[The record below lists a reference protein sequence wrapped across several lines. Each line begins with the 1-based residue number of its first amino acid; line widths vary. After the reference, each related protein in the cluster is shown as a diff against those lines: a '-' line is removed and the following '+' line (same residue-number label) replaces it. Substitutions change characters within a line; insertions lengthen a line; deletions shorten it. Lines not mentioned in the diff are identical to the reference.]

1 MRWLILVAVIGAIIW
16 SANWSY
22 HYVDNAV
29 LITDFWEA
37 GSAPDEWGLVDFKGN
52 KPIIYEYTGTK
63 GFWDIFKGLWPLWTL
78 FFLSFFVLAPLS
90 RYIYNGL
97 NDAQIV
103 EALEIKQAAEE
114 QAKKAE
120 SDAESFKQE
129 AKSWA
134 EEKVNQAYQEQLSR
148 VRKELENEWN
158 EYHRLKNDI
167 LERESTIQ
175 RREQHAQEKEEY
187 ANQRVAEI
195 QRRYQIEKAQ
205 FEKTLEE
212 STKTKKNAQSGQKRL
227 RKEKELI
234 KGFLNHRGWTVEEEP
249 LTYEKLKDLSKAK
262 QP

>member
-1 MRWLILVAVIGAIIW
+1 MRWFILLAVLGGIFW
-16 SANWSY
+16 TANWSY
-22 HYVDNAV
+22 HHVDNAI
-29 LITDFWEA
+29 LITDFWKAE
-37 GSAPDEWGLVDFKGN
+37 SSPSEWGLVNFKDN
-52 KPIIYEYTGTK
+52 PPVIYEYVGTK

-78 FFLSFFVLAPLS
+78 FILSFFVLAPLL

-97 NDAQIV
+97 SDAQIV

-134 EEKVNQAYQEQLSR
+134 EEKVKQAYQKQLSR

-175 RREQHAQEKEEY
+175 KREQHAQEKEEY
-187 ANQRVAEI
+187 AIKESL
-195 QRRYQIEKAQ
+195 RYKDV
-205 FEKTLEE
+205 
-212 STKTKKNAQSGQKRL
+212 
-227 RKEKELI
+227 I
-234 KGFLNHRGWTVEEEP
+234 K
-249 LTYEKLKDLSKAK
+249 
-262 QP
+262 